1 VAPSGTPLHVG
12 LDLLFWHPRAGG
24 MGRYARELVIAMRAL
39 EPDLRLTAYVSS
51 EMPDDGPEALGDGV
65 HVVRY
70 PVTVTHG
77 PPWNAAS
84 HVWAHW
90 AQLAWH
96 ASRSGV
102 DVVHGLANL
111 APLWARGVARVVT
124 LHDLIWLRD
133 GGASMG
139 VRSTIAMCATA
150 LPSAWCADRLI
161 TPSQTAKE
169 DVCATLRIDPRR
181 VDAVHHG
188 IAARPQ
194 VVPASQSLLR
204 ERYGLGAAPVVLCVA
219 QKRAHKNLD
228 GLVRALALVADERAM
243 LVLIGEPTEYE
254 QQLRALARELG
265 IQQRVRFPAWISEEE
280 LEGLYGLAAVFCL
293 PSRAEGFGLPILE
306 AMRRGAPVACSDR
319 SALPEVAGDAA
330 ELFDPDDPAAIA
342 AALDRL
348 LGSVEYRRELCERG
362 RARCAQFTWQR
373 SACQTLESYRRAI
386 AARRGAGPQAAGLWR
401 ARNADVHGEP

>member
-1 VAPSGTPLHVG
+1 MA
-12 LDLLFWHPRAGG
+12 
-24 MGRYARELVIAMRAL
+24 RYTRELIPAMRAL
-39 EPDLRLTAYVSS
+39 EPDLRLTAYVSA
-51 EMPDDGPEALGDGV
+51 EMPEDLPQLLGCGV

-77 PPWNAAS
+77 PSWNAAS

-96 ASRSGV
+96 ASRTGV
-102 DVVHGLANL
+102 DVVHGPANF

-133 GGASMG
+133 RGASMG
-139 VRSTIAMCATA
+139 LRSTIAMCATA
-150 LPSAWCADRLI
+150 LPSAWLADRLI
-161 TPSQTAKE
+161 TPSQTAKD
-169 DVCATLRIDPRR
+169 DVCATLRIAPGR

-188 IAARPQ
+188 IAPRSD
-194 VVPASQSLLR
+194 VVPEPEPRLR

-228 GLVRALALVADERAM
+228 ALIHALALAADERTM
-243 LVLIGEPTEYE
+243 LVLPGEPTEYE
-254 QQLRALARELG
+254 QRLRALAREVG
-265 IQQRVRFPAWISEEE
+265 VDERVRFPDWVGEEE
-280 LEGLYGLAAVFCL
+280 LEGLYELADVFCL
-293 PSRAEGFGLPILE
+293 PSREEGFGLPILE
-306 AMRRGAPVACSDR
+306 AMRRGTPVACSDR

-348 LGSVEYRRELCERG
+348 LGSTEYRRELGSRG
-362 RARCAQFTWQR
+362 RARCAQFTWER
-373 SACQTLESYRRAI
+373 CARQTLDSYRRAV
-386 AARRGAGPQAAGLWR
+386 ARRQGR
-401 ARNADVHGEP
+401 R